1 MKPLRILILIL
12 AVNACTQ
19 FDPERDSDLA
29 DLHSDVYSQDAFD
42 GFPESVFSGAAMKL
56 TALVYNA
63 DTLVVSK
70 IAMVNPYDSHSF
82 LFPRMKRDKTY
93 TIKVF
98 GSMVTGED
106 TQHTNV
112 WSILPQKR
120 LLHLRAERVI
130 HSFGALDWLG
140 TDVVTTERIA
150 HESYQLSLRPMGQPC
165 RLTINDWQET
175 DSYTVSLK
183 DKTVIKIGEEAKDD
197 KISALKPL
205 LQAGNPMWLCVFNT
219 SAVNSITVIR
229 ERDGEE
235 KSATKKVEMD
245 GEIWSTELDF

>member
-1 MKPLRILILIL
+1 MIL
-12 AVNACTQ
+12 AVSACSQ

-29 DLHSDVYSQDAFD
+29 DLHVDVYSQEAFD
-42 GFPESVFSGAAMKL
+42 GFPESVFNGVAMKL

-70 IAMVNPYDSHSF
+70 TVMVNPYEPYSF
-82 LFPRMKRDKTY
+82 LFPRIKKDLAY
-93 TIKVF
+93 TIKAF
-98 GSMVTGED
+98 GSIVTGEE

-130 HSFGALDWLG
+130 HSFGALDWIG

-150 HESYQLSLRPMGQPC
+150 SEPYRLSLRPMGQPC
-165 RLTINDWQET
+165 RLTITDWRET

-183 DKTVIKIGEEAKDD
+183 DKTLIKIGEKAYAD
-197 KISALKPL
+197 IYSTLTPVLPAR
-205 LQAGNPMWLCVFNT
+205 NPMWLCIFST
-219 SAVNSITVIR
+219 SAANGITITR
-229 ERDGEE
+229 ERGGEK
-235 KSATKKVEMD
+235 KSVTQKAETD
-245 GEIWSTELDF
+245 GEIWSAEFSF